1 MRRRTLLWIGV
12 ALFLVTSAVAGYIW
26 FLLSP
31 PDPVQ
36 SAERIELCETIV
48 LAALGAPST
57 YRRANALE
65 LRQLVI
71 IRVVAIAFRTTDSAE
86 TSAENIDT
94 AVCIFANPFAS
105 MYGRPGM
112 IRVTVK
118 GRPVAQSLVD
128 AVAAKWVAD
137 KH

>member
-1 MRRRTLLWIGV
+1 MRRRTLLWTGV
-12 ALFLVTSAVAGYIW
+12 ALFLVASAVAGYIW

-57 YRRANALE
+57 YRRVKLE

-71 IRVVAIAFRTTDSAE
+71 IRLVAIAFRTTDSAE
-86 TSAENIDT
+86 ESAGNIDA
-94 AVCIFANPFAS
+94 AVCIFANPFTS

-118 GRPVAQSLVD
+118 GRPVEQSLVD
-128 AVAAKWVAD
+128 AVAAKWAAD
-137 KH
+137 KR

>member
-1 MRRRTLLWIGV
+1 MLLWIGV
-12 ALFLVTSAVAGYIW
+12 ALILVTSAVAGYIW

-86 TSAENIDT
+86 ASAGNIDT
-94 AVCIFANPFAS
+94 AVCIFANPFTG

-112 IRVTVK
+112 IRVAVR
-118 GRPVAQSLVD
+118 GGPVAQSLVD
-128 AVAAKWVAD
+128 AVAAKWAAD